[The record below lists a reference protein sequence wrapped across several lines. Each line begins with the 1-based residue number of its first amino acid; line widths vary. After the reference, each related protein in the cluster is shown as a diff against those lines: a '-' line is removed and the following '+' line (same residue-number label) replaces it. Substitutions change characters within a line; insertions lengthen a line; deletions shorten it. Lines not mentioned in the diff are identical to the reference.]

1 MKGKIFNSQE
11 VQAIIAGTKTIFRE
25 VIKIQ
30 PANENQVFSTVASS
44 IRNKDI
50 GTHNFINP
58 KATWEQTK
66 KFKCPYQV
74 GETIFVKEGIAH
86 GGYFGACFVYCAD
99 GTKSNKMW
107 QTHWS
112 RHCRPAN
119 YMNQKQSRI
128 TLEITDVKVER
139 LQDISEEDA
148 IKEGVWNI
156 QEKGSPRNW
165 DIKNAFATFWNATH
179 KKPEEK
185 FEANPF
191 VWVVDFNINK

>member
-1 MKGKIFNSQE
+1 MKIEKINGKIFNEKE
-11 VQAIIAGTKTIFRE
+11 VKSILSGSKVQFRE
-25 VIKIQ
+25 VIKKTQIE
-30 PANENQVFSTVASS
+30 PSS
-44 IRNKDI
+44 SLDRC
-50 GTHNFINP
+50 GM
-58 KATWEQTK
+58 ELLLSE
-66 KFKCPYQV
+66 CPYQV
-74 GETIFVKEGIAH
+74 GQEIFVKEEIAH

-139 LQDISEEDA
+139 LQSISQKDCA
-148 IKEGVWNI
+148 KEGIPHTMWQANGMLFSGLGEPI
-156 QEKGSPRNW
+156 EIG
-165 DIKNAFATFWNATH
+165 FAGNWNATH

-185 FEANPF
+185 FKANPF
-191 VWVVDFNINK
+191 VWVVDFKINK